1 MAEENQQRL
10 ISRVWMEA
18 ALAIFVALTLVA
30 IVAERFILQTGFTV
44 DASDGMIS
52 VYNDSVDGG
61 ISTSAITDPEG
72 TEWRCVL
79 ADQAL
84 YSYCGFED
92 RKSTRLN
99 SSHVAISYAVFC

>member
-30 IVAERFILQTGFTV
+30 IVAERFSLQTGFTV

-52 VYNDSVDGG
+52 VYNDSVESG
-61 ISTSAITDPEG
+61 ISTSAITDPEVI
-72 TEWRCVL
+72 EWRCVL
-79 ADQAL
+79 ADQVL
-84 YSYCGFED
+84 YTYGGFELIFD
-92 RKSTRLN
+92 QVRGDCPERRN
-99 SSHVAISYAVFC
+99 YD